1 MQIRIINA
9 CCILHNFVIDR
20 QRDMDDLLVHEVDQ
34 AISVESTEAQSE
46 MSMITH
52 VQSSNEWNNFRD
64 TMANQMFIDY
74 QARRGHCMYIAA

>member
-1 MQIRIINA
+1 MI
-9 CCILHNFVIDR
+9 
-20 QRDMDDLLVHEVDQ
+20 HEVDQ

-46 MSMITH
+46 MSMIMH

-64 TMANQMFIDY
+64 TMAKQMFVDY